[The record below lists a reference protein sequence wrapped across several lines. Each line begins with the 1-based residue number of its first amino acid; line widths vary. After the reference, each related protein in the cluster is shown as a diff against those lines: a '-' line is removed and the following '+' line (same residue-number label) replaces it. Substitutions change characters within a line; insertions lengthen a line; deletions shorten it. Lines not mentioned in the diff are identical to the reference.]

1 MKETEQAEQ
10 EGAATPFTPDDAWL
24 DAFQAQL
31 TGETVD
37 RARKFARMRA
47 LGVANT
53 GRKVD
58 DYYARELVQDA
69 IADTFEG
76 VLRWD
81 PARVTLEAHLTRAVQ
96 FRSRDHR
103 MHEIAFPHDALGD
116 GTDESLLAER
126 EASGVATTEPDL
138 EKRRYAAELLAYI
151 RDETAADKPVLRILD
166 AYDAGA
172 TTKAEVIAYTK
183 MKART
188 YHNARIRLGRI
199 VRDLTNRR
207 LARKAHA

>member
-1 MKETEQAEQ
+1 MTQTEHPETERRP
-10 EGAATPFTPDDAWL
+10 PFAPDDAWI

-31 TGETVD
+31 TEEAID
-37 RARKFARMRA
+37 RVRRFARMRA

-96 FRSRDHR
+96 SRSRDDR
-103 MHEIAFPHDALGD
+103 THEIAFPHDTMGD
-116 GTDESLLAER
+116 PDERSQLVES
-126 EASGVATTEPDL
+126 EASIAAATDHDL
-138 EKRRYAAELLAYI
+138 EKRRYASELMARI
-151 RDETAADKPVLRILD
+151 REEAAGDKAVLRILD
-166 AYDAGA
+166 GYDAGA
-172 TTKAEVIAYTK
+172 TTKAEVIEHTK

-188 YHNARIRLGRI
+188 YHNGRIRLGRI
-199 VRDLTNRR
+199 VRNLTNRK
-207 LARKAHA
+207 LAGQAHA